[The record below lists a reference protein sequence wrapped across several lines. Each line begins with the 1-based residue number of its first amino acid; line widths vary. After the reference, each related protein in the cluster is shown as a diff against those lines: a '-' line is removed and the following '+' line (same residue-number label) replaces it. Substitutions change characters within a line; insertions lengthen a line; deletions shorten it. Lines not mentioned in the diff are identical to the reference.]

1 MCMQC
6 NTDPSPTCWGACA
19 RANPKK
25 SLIDSAVM
33 PFCMD
38 CAKNPTNEC
47 WTACHRAAK
56 LVKKIESPA
65 NYCMQCDTD
74 PSPTCWGACAATIP
88 EPQPRCMQ
96 CDTDPS
102 PTCWGACAKAGVMV
116 DYESPAAYCMQCDT
130 DPSPTCWG
138 ACARGLGLAEQSQ
151 IILLGAD
158 FERSQF
164 KCAFMSSCTSSLISR
179 INKSQLTL
187 NNEFLYVGFIG
198 IRFGQVTFLIGVY
211 FMFSRFFTNV
221 GDA

>member
-116 DYESPAAYCMQCDT
+116 DYE
-130 DPSPTCWG
+130 G
-138 ACARGLGLAEQSQ
+138 G
-151 IILLGAD
+151 
-158 FERSQF
+158 ERSGRR
-164 KCAFMSSCTSSLISR
+164 LD
-179 INKSQLTL
+179 LTM
-187 NNEFLYVGFIG
+187 EEGAPVVGQRPTELKIFP
-198 IRFGQVTFLIGVY
+198 
-211 FMFSRFFTNV
+211 
-221 GDA
+221 D

>member
-1 MCMQC
+1 MKLFVAFVALVSSASINEGQNFKKHSLRMTGLIIFLGTAAMCMQC

-138 ACARGLGLAEQSQ
+138 ACARGLGLAE
-151 IILLGAD
+151 
-158 FERSQF
+158 
-164 KCAFMSSCTSSLISR
+164 
-179 INKSQLTL
+179 
-187 NNEFLYVGFIG
+187 
-198 IRFGQVTFLIGVY
+198 
-211 FMFSRFFTNV
+211 
-221 GDA
+221 